1 MRKNIIILN
10 DNESGAAAVEFS
22 LILVP
27 FLLIINSI
35 LFYTLYTINRAEVDH
50 LSYIAERAMSIYREN
65 EFCNVSNTS
74 YEYAILENV
83 SPECIANELIE
94 HLKANSV
101 LLDQDQLDVLVDT
114 TCLATDPNP
123 ECVTTVVSYS
133 FDSNIPFLGGAIDII
148 TNGDGL

>member
-1 MRKNIIILN
+1 MRKSINILK

-22 LILVP
+22 FILVP
-27 FLLIINSI
+27 FLLFVSFI
-35 LFYTLYTINRAEVDH
+35 LFYTIYVINRTEVDY
-50 LSYIAERAMSIYREN
+50 LSYIAEREMGIYRES

-114 TCLATDPNP
+114 SCLANNSNP
-123 ECVTTVVSYS
+123 ECVTPIISYR
-133 FDSNIPFLGGAIDII
+133 FKINLPFFGDGIDII
-148 TNGDGL
+148 SKGDGL

>member
-114 TCLATDPNP
+114 SCLANNSNP
-123 ECVTTVVSYS
+123 ECVTPIISYQ
-133 FDSNIPFLGGAIDII
+133 FTFNLPFFGDGIDII
-148 TNGDGL
+148 AKGDGL